1 MWKNII
7 DFKYKTSKPNIFY
20 SKDTGASQFFK
31 GLMWVARAAKLC
43 FRWKVGK
50 GDKIRFWEDNWLGVS
65 SLAVQFWDLYVIIN
79 EKASTIADLW
89 DGTDLK
95 CTFRRTVD
103 SNLNRMWLEVIQIA
117 STISFTDEED
127 TLIWQFTTNGVYS
140 S

>member
-1 MWKNII
+1 M
-7 DFKYKTSKPNIFY
+7 
-20 SKDTGASQFFK
+20 
-31 GLMWVARAAKLC
+31 
-43 FRWKVGK
+43 
-50 GDKIRFWEDNWLGVS
+50 S

-79 EKASTIADLW
+79 EKASIIADLW

-95 CTFRRTVD
+95 CTFRRTVG